1 VSAPNAGDAI
11 EEGVDES
18 ADSERY
24 RLISIEAARAPQGG
38 AAGSWFLYRIA
49 QGANP
54 ITGYRR
60 GDRDSVNAE
69 VEAIVAALNGRR
81 TWTKSKAD
89 SKAQRRAAAAA
100 RRKAAE

>member
-1 VSAPNAGDAI
+1 MSLPSAQNAVQTT
-11 EEGVDES
+11 VDET

-24 RLISIEAARAPQGG
+24 RLVSIEAARAPQGG
-38 AAGSWFLYRIA
+38 AAGNWFLYRIA

-81 TWTKSKAD
+81 VWTKSKAD

-100 RRKAAE
+100 RRKSAE